1 MNKNNL
7 TIFEKLPYIILG
19 LGFIGGIILGFVFKD
34 EKAFNAFAM
43 IAGWVNTIFL
53 GLIFLAISEHLNGL
67 SSIEDELK
75 RLRYLKENE

>member
-19 LGFIGGIILGFVFKD
+19 VGFVGGIILGFVLKD
-34 EKAFNAFAM
+34 EKAFNAFALVVSWANA
-43 IAGWVNTIFL
+43 ILF